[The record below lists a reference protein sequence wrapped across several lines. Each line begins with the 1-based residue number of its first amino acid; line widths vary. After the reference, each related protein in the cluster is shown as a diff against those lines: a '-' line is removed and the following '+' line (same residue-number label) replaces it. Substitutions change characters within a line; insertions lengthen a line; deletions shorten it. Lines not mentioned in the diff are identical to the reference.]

1 MDAADETYK
10 IRKSRQAS
18 MKGRFDTFKKVFNL
32 TVTAQKTKTKVR
44 SVAAKGA

>member
-18 MKGRFDTFKKVFNL
+18 MKGRFDTFNTFKKVFN
-32 TVTAQKTKTKVR
+32 QKTRTKVR